1 MRAKITKRQIDSIQ
15 SGAKDVFLWDTDIRG
30 FGLKVTPAGTK
41 TYLFQYRMG
50 GRGHPTRRYTIGPH
64 GPLTPDE
71 GRNMALELRAKIAKG
86 IDPGRERAEG
96 RAKALGGGPKTFGTL
111 AEQFIH
117 RECPRLARGVDI
129 ASVVRRE
136 IFPHWGD
143 VPITDL
149 RKRDAQALTDA
160 LVDADKPSAALK
172 LYEVIKRI
180 GNWFVERDEL
190 EVSPFANMKPPAN
203 KVVRDRALS
212 SEEIS
217 CLWSACNQIGY
228 PFGPL
233 VQLLLLTGQRRNE
246 VAGMRWSEIDIEARE
261 WTIPGH
267 RSKNGKPHLIPL
279 SVPVLNILESM
290 PRFDGPH
297 VFTTTSGKRSV
308 SGFSKAKAQ
317 IDRLTTQ
324 VLKNQGAIR
333 GKKAEFDVD
342 MEPWRFHD
350 LRRTCRTGMA
360 ALGVPEI
367 VCEKVLNHQPAILVK
382 TYNVHAYESEKREAL
397 DLWANRVHQ
406 IVSKSPDNVVSI
418 RARSPIGYG
427 QKTWRK
433 S

>member
-1 MRAKITKRQIDSIQ
+1 MRTKITKRQIDSIQ
-15 SGAKDVFLWDTDIRG
+15 SGAKDLFLWDTDIRG

-41 TYLFQYRMG
+41 TYIFQYRMG

-86 IDPGRERAEG
+86 IDPGRERVES
-96 RAKALGGGPKTFGTL
+96 RAKALVGGPKTFGTL
-111 AEQFIH
+111 AEQFIQ
-117 RECPRLARGVDI
+117 RECPRLARGVDV

-136 IFPHWGD
+136 ILPHWGD
-143 VPITDL
+143 VPIMDL

-160 LVDADKPSAALK
+160 LVDADKPAAALK

-190 EVSPFANMKPPAN
+190 EISPFSNMKPPAN

-212 SEEIS
+212 DEEIS
-217 CLWSACNQIGY
+217 YLWSACNQIGY

-246 VAGMRWSEIDIEARE
+246 VAGMRWSEIDFEARE
-261 WTIPGH
+261 WIIPGH

-279 SVPVLNILESM
+279 SVPVLNILESV

-297 VFTTTSGKRSV
+297 VFTTTGGKRPV

-317 IDRLTTQ
+317 LDRLTLQ
-324 VLKNQGAIR
+324 VMRNKGVMR
-333 GKKAEFDVD
+333 GKKAETDVD

-382 TYNVHAYESEKREAL
+382 TYNVHAYDAEKRDALERWGQEAMHL
-397 DLWANRVHQ
+397 VRS
-406 IVSKSPDNVVSI
+406 VSENVVAI
-418 RARSPIGYG
+418 
-427 QKTWRK
+427 TRK
-433 S
+433 NTREA

>member
-1 MRAKITKRQIDSIQ
+1 LRAKITKRQIDSIQ
-15 SGAKDVFLWDTDIRG
+15 PGAKDVFLWDTDIRG

-71 GRNMALELRAKIAKG
+71 GRNIALELRAKVARG
-86 IDPGRERAEG
+86 IDPARERAEG

-136 IFPHWGD
+136 ILPHWGD

-160 LVDADKPSAALK
+160 IVDADKPAAALK

-180 GNWFVERDEL
+180 GNGFVERDEL
-190 EVSPFANMKPPAN
+190 EVSPFANMKPPAK

-217 CLWSACNQIGY
+217 CLWSACSQNGY

-246 VAGMRWSEIDIEARE
+246 VAGMRWSEIDFDARE
-261 WTIPGH
+261 WIIPGH

-279 SVPVLNILESM
+279 SVPVLNIFESV

-297 VFTTTSGKRSV
+297 VFTTTSGMRPV

-317 IDRLTTQ
+317 LDRLMLQ
-324 VLKNQGAIR
+324 VMKNDRTMR
-333 GKKAEFDVD
+333 GKKTELDVD

-382 TYNVHAYESEKREAL
+382 TYNVHAYNAEKRGALERWAQEAMHL
-397 DLWANRVHQ
+397 ARPLPA
-406 IVSKSPDNVVSI
+406 NVVAI
-418 RARSPIGYG
+418 LR
-427 QKTWRK
+427 
-433 S
+433 